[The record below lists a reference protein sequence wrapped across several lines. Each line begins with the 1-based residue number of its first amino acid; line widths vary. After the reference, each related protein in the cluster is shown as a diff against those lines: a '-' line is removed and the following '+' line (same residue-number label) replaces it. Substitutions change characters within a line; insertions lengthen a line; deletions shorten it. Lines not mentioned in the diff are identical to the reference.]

1 MTGRH
6 AINRD
11 VALSALNSPAGRSVA
26 AAMAVGTMLGVA
38 LPSANADEG
47 SANADLVPVTDLSA
61 DETITDTSAVKAP
74 ADANWQLEQVQVQD
88 AQASD
93 QQPATAFQVSV
104 QKKATPVAAQPAAA
118 QQAGR
123 TQKAAGSQESGNV
136 QGNIQQANATITR
149 GARPAAANNVR
160 QQQAAAPVAQAAPV
174 ARTASGSG
182 SSVLSTA
189 MSYVGSPYRW
199 GGTTPSGWD
208 CIGFVRYVYGK
219 FGVSIG
225 GYTTSVLSAGTRV
238 PYSQAQPG
246 DILYWP
252 GHVGIYA
259 GNGQNVGAWNPSM
272 GTRVGPNSWVGGTP
286 TVIRVLH

>member
-6 AINRD
+6 SLNRE

-47 SANADLVPVTDLSA
+47 KTNADLAPVTDLSA
-61 DETITDTSAVKAP
+61 DDTITDTAAVKAP
-74 ADANWQLEQVQVQD
+74 EDANWQLEQVQVQD
-88 AQASD
+88 AQAST
-93 QQPATAFQVSV
+93 QSATAFQVSV
-104 QKKATPVAAQPAAA
+104 EKKAPAVAPQPAAQQPSKSDKAGA
-118 QQAGR
+118 QQQQA
-123 TQKAAGSQESGNV
+123 SENV
-136 QGNIQQANATITR
+136 QQTSATVSRSATR
-149 GARPAAANNVR
+149 TAAVS
-160 QQQAAAPVAQAAPV
+160 QQQAAPAQQAVAP
-174 ARTASGSG
+174 TAHTGSGSG

-219 FGVSIG
+219 YGVSIG
-225 GYTTSVLSAGTRV
+225 GYTTSVLSAGTKV

>member
-6 AINRD
+6 SLNRE

-38 LPSANADEG
+38 LPSANADL
-47 SANADLVPVTDLSA
+47 APVTDLSA

-93 QQPATAFQVSV
+93 QPATAFQVSV

-118 QQAGR
+118 QQAGG
-123 TQKAAGSQESGNV
+123 TAQKAAGSQESGNA
-136 QGNIQQANATITR
+136 QGNIQQTNATITR
-149 GARPAAANNVR
+149 GARPAAVNNVR
-160 QQQAAAPVAQAAPV
+160 QQQAAAPAAQAAPV
-174 ARTASGSG
+174 AHTASGSG

>member
-1 MTGRH
+1 
-6 AINRD
+6 
-11 VALSALNSPAGRSVA
+11 
-26 AAMAVGTMLGVA
+26 
-38 LPSANADEG
+38 
-47 SANADLVPVTDLSA
+47 
-61 DETITDTSAVKAP
+61 
-74 ADANWQLEQVQVQD
+74 
-88 AQASD
+88 
-93 QQPATAFQVSV
+93 
-104 QKKATPVAAQPAAA
+104 
-118 QQAGR
+118 
-123 TQKAAGSQESGNV
+123 
-136 QGNIQQANATITR
+136 R
-149 GARPAAANNVR
+149 GARPAAVNNVR
-160 QQQAAAPVAQAAPV
+160 QQQAAAPAAQAAPV
-174 ARTASGSG
+174 AHTASGSG